1 MRSGL
6 FPAARRGY
14 AQSVQSDSEKT
25 TLQICLLWLHPL
37 VAGEFHRL
45 LGDPEFQL
53 VSLRADTDLRRD
65 GAPKDAS
72 LYVVEADFRHGET
85 EHLIASVFAFN
96 PNARVMVMAEE
107 FKEEHAFALLRLG
120 TKGLLA
126 YSEAADQ
133 LPRAVREVAAGGYWV
148 PRAVLSR
155 FVDFALLSAPPL
167 RPVAKSVNLTPR
179 EREVLEDLL
188 LNLSNKE
195 IAKKRH
201 ISGRTAK
208 FHVSNVLAK
217 HGVRRRSDLLLLTF
231 QERQSRADN

>member
-1 MRSGL
+1 VENES
-6 FPAARRGY
+6 
-14 AQSVQSDSEKT
+14 T
-25 TLQICLLWLHPL
+25 TGSLNVCLLWLHPL

-45 LGDPEFQL
+45 LPAPDFEL
-53 VSLRADTDLRRD
+53 VSLRADDSRGRSAD
-65 GAPKDAS
+65 QIPREAD
-72 LYVVEADFRHGET
+72 LYVVEADFRRPET
-85 EHLIASVFAFN
+85 DELIAEVLGFN
-96 PNARVMVMAEE
+96 PAARIMVMSEE
-107 FKEEHAFALLRLG
+107 FKEENAFALLRLG
-120 TKGLLA
+120 VKGLLA
-126 YSEAADQ
+126 YSEAGDQ
-133 LPRAVREVAAGGYWV
+133 LPRAVREVSAGGYWV

-155 FVDFALLSAPPL
+155 FVDYALIAAPPL
-167 RPVAKSVNLTPR
+167 RPATKSVNLTPR

-231 QERQSRADN
+231 QERQGRKDES

>member
-1 MRSGL
+1 VVTEGE
-6 FPAARRGY
+6 
-14 AQSVQSDSEKT
+14 AQPLTV
-25 TLQICLLWLHPL
+25 CLLWMHPL
-37 VAGEFHRL
+37 VAGEFQRL
-45 LGDPEFQL
+45 LTAPDFHL
-53 VSLRADTDLRRD
+53 LSLRAEGEMKAGDRD
-65 GAPKDAS
+65 AVPKDAD

-85 EHLIASVFAFN
+85 EALIAQVLSWNAS
-96 PNARVMVMAEE
+96 ARVMVMAEE

-120 TKGLLA
+120 SKGLLCYA
-126 YSEAADQ
+126 EAPDQ

-155 FVDFALLSAPPL
+155 FVDYALLAAPPL
-167 RPVAKSVNLTPR
+167 RPAARSVNLTPR

-231 QERQSRADN
+231 QERQQGQG

>member
-1 MRSGL
+1 MIET
-6 FPAARRGY
+6 
-14 AQSVQSDSEKT
+14 EKRP
-25 TLQICLLWLHPL
+25 LQVCLLWLHPL

-45 LGDPEFQL
+45 LTPPEFEL
-53 VSLRADTDLRRD
+53 LSLRADGDTRPRTTEQV
-65 GAPKDAS
+65 PKDAG
-72 LYVVEADFRHGET
+72 LYVVEADFRRNET
-85 EHLIASVFAFN
+85 SELIANVLAWN

-107 FKEEHAFALLRLG
+107 FKEENAFSLLRLG
-120 TKGLLA
+120 TKGLLC
-126 YSEAADQ
+126 YGEAPDQ

-155 FVDFALLSAPPL
+155 FVDYALLSAPPL
-167 RPVAKSVNLTPR
+167 RPATKTVNLTPR

-231 QERQSRADN
+231 QERQATPAE

>member
-1 MRSGL
+1 VATEREE
-6 FPAARRGY
+6 
-14 AQSVQSDSEKT
+14 QSLTV
-25 TLQICLLWLHPL
+25 CLLWLHPL

-45 LGDPEFQL
+45 LPAPDFEL
-53 VSLRADTDLRRD
+53 ISLRADTDLKAGGHD
-65 GAPKDAS
+65 SVPKDAS
-72 LYVVEADFRHGET
+72 LYVVEGDFRRGET
-85 EHLIASVFAFN
+85 EALIGNVLSWN
-96 PNARVMVMAEE
+96 PSARIMVMAEE
-107 FKEEHAFALLRLG
+107 FKEEHAFSLLRLG

-126 YSEAADQ
+126 YAEAGDQ

-148 PRAVLSR
+148 PRSVLSR
-155 FVDFALLSAPPL
+155 FVDNALLSAPPL
-167 RPVAKSVNLTPR
+167 RPPARAVNLTPR

-231 QERQSRADN
+231 QERQAHATEG

>member
-1 MRSGL
+1 VVIERE
-6 FPAARRGY
+6 ARPLT
-14 AQSVQSDSEKT
+14 V
-25 TLQICLLWLHPL
+25 CLLWLHPL
-37 VAGEFHRL
+37 VAGEFQRL
-45 LGDPEFQL
+45 LTTPDFQL
-53 VSLRADTDLRRD
+53 VTLRADGDLKGADRD
-65 GAPKDAS
+65 AVPRDAD

-85 EHLIASVFAFN
+85 EALIGQVLSWSG
-96 PNARVMVMAEE
+96 NARIMVMAEE

-120 TKGLLA
+120 TKGLLCYA
-126 YSEAADQ
+126 EAPDQ
-133 LPRAVREVAAGGYWV
+133 LPRAAREVAAGGYWV

-155 FVDFALLSAPPL
+155 FVDYALLAAPPL
-167 RPVAKSVNLTPR
+167 RPAARAVNLTPR
-179 EREVLEDLL
+179 EKEVLEDLL

-231 QERQSRADN
+231 QERQHSDG

>member
-1 MRSGL
+1 VVSEADTTPL
-6 FPAARRGY
+6 
-14 AQSVQSDSEKT
+14 SV
-25 TLQICLLWLHPL
+25 CLLWLHPL

-45 LGDPEFQL
+45 LPEPDFNL
-53 VSLRADTDLRRD
+53 LSLRADTDLNGP
-65 GAPKDAS
+65 GAIPHDAG
-72 LYVVEADFRHGET
+72 LYVVEGDFRHNET
-85 EHLIASVFAFN
+85 EQLIGKVLSQN
-96 PNARVMVMAEE
+96 PSARIMVMAEE
-107 FKEEHAFALLRLG
+107 FKEDNAFALLRLG
-120 TKGLLA
+120 TKGLLQ
-126 YSEAADQ
+126 YTEAPDQ

-167 RPVAKSVNLTPR
+167 RPAAKAVNLTPR

-217 HGVRRRSDLLLLTF
+217 HGVRRRSDLLLLSF
-231 QERQSRADN
+231 QERQHSEG